1 MSMKKTDLEKN
12 KGLKITG
19 QMHAAGA
26 APRFG
31 QGAAESGE
39 RREQRRRDAAA
50 GLVPFACK
58 LPQEL
63 IAQLH
68 TRAAAHEGGLN
79 GAVAELLTQA
89 LA

>member
-12 KGLKITG
+12 KALKILG

-31 QGAAESGE
+31 QGAADSGE

-63 IAQLH
+63 VAQLQA
-68 TRAAAHEGGLN
+68 RAAAHEGGIN
-79 GAVAELLTQA
+79 GAVAALLTQA